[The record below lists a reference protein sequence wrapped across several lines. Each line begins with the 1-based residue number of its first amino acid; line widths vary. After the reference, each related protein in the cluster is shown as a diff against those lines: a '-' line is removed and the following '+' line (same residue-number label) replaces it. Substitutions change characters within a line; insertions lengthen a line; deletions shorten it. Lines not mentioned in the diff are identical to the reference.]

1 MIAHAYIPQR
11 SRQREG
17 GRGEVE
23 EVDAVGTTLALL
35 LVAFAPPAL
44 AQQTGDLD
52 CSDFRPRIRT
62 QRILLEDSSDPDNLY
77 ADKDGIACEELL
89 PPGTKI
95 TTAGPSI
102 AVGSV
107 AEEKL
112 CGAETQAKE
121 LPRPAARA
129 GYAHAKEA
137 APLPLREHEKRARAL
152 IPWPFPPTSFWLLSV
167 CRFCLLDRLVAVHL
181 QRGLLVN
188 RGTLQINKVVQEV
201 H

>member
-44 AQQTGDLD
+44 AQQTGGLD
-52 CSDFRPRIRT
+52 CSDFRSQIRT
-62 QRILLEDSSDPDNLY
+62 QRILLEDPSDPDNLD

-102 AVGSV
+102 AVGPV
-107 AEEKL
+107 AE
-112 CGAETQAKE
+112 
-121 LPRPAARA
+121 
-129 GYAHAKEA
+129 
-137 APLPLREHEKRARAL
+137 
-152 IPWPFPPTSFWLLSV
+152 
-167 CRFCLLDRLVAVHL
+167 
-181 QRGLLVN
+181 
-188 RGTLQINKVVQEV
+188 
-201 H
+201 